1 MKAVLSYLEIELLAG
16 NTVGSVAAFAVTLM
30 AGLVLSKLVTLLFR
44 GRLKDWAQKTATK
57 FDDQVLLMLER
68 PLSLFLLG
76 VGARTSIEFL
86 HLPGTLDQLLGNTLT
101 VVLTVFIAWG
111 ITRVQD
117 AVRIVWIDPRV
128 LASETKLDDQLVPIA
143 DRSLKAVIWSLAI
156 LIAFSNLGYDILSL
170 LTGLGIGGLAVAM
183 AAQATLSN
191 LLGSVTIFAD
201 QPFQV
206 DDYIEVSGYR
216 GVVTDVG
223 LRASRLRTLEGYIV
237 NIPNSAVVD
246 QPVVNHTI
254 DGSWRHDLTIGL
266 TYDTTHE
273 QLTNGMRI
281 LEQILEDDPRVADY
295 VVRFMDFGDSAL
307 EISVAY
313 FVPDGDIGVFLDTRS
328 EVNLAIK
335 RAFDEAG
342 LSFAFPSL
350 SVYLEKT

>member
-1 MKAVLSYLEIELLAG
+1 MKAFLSYFEIELLAG
-16 NTVGSVAAFAVTLM
+16 NTVGSVAGFAITLM
-30 AGLVLSKLVTLLFR
+30 AAMVLSKLVTLLFR
-44 GRLKDWAQKTATK
+44 GRLKDWASKTSTQ

-86 HLPGTLDQLLGNTLT
+86 HLPEALDKLLGNTLT
-101 VVLTVFIAWG
+101 VVLTVFVAWG

-117 AVRIVWIDPRV
+117 AVRIVFIDPRV

-143 DRSLKAVIWSLAI
+143 DRSLKVVVWSLAI

-206 DDYIEVSGYR
+206 DDYIEVSGHR

-223 LRASRLRTLEGYIV
+223 LRASRLRTLEGYVV

-246 QPVVNHTI
+246 QPVINHTI
-254 DGSWRHDLTIGL
+254 DGSWRHDLTLGL
-266 TYDTTHE
+266 VYDTSYE
-273 QLTNGMRI
+273 QLENGMEM
-281 LEQILEDDPRVADY
+281 LEQILEEHPRVADY
-295 VVRFMDFGDSAL
+295 VVRFTDFGASAL
-307 EISVAY
+307 EISVAF

-342 LSFAFPSL
+342 LSFAFPSM